1 MSLIITSSSA
11 DTYDDNSK
19 GEGLNKPFNYQN
31 NFRSP
36 LVIEPN
42 SEIAVASV
50 KCNRT
55 GLSLSE
61 DRTYAVYWGTPPGS
75 GWGTDSERSGIP
87 RVTDID
93 TIDGSVDSEA
103 QDPDDTGETISAEF
117 AMGCSP
123 NRPLFI
129 TLPAGSYSK
138 EDFENMLQA
147 RTERVIKETYEHVK
161 SVRVEIQVTAND
173 GAVGDDA
180 EAGVWKG
187 WVWTIKQDDGNSSGT
202 NNPEMD
208 WTPYIDTET
217 LKVDSDDFAQFS
229 GSNTQDYDTEFH
241 TNRFTTTTSVNFSK
255 IKKEDAGLGELQGPR
270 CEAIGTGNPLGLSGG
285 YATFDISNCSGGFCV
300 GLVRNNVT
308 NYKNQSGRQY
318 RKFDVPTGFD
328 DDAGNINTRKDGGGT
343 PTHYDYGVQWVEG
356 KDLEIFHTDS
366 QESWGPAG
374 ARGLLTNPS
383 TLVPLNTVTN
393 ASLAVGY
400 YDEIEFLVSGEQVT
414 INIRPSGMPDLPLA
428 RWNSANGTKPKPVAM
443 SNNLLFPKIY
453 IEEENDEIAL
463 TNWWHSDVSGS
474 TVRGEVHNYFTVRY
488 LGQSLY
494 TPVGVNDQMK
504 YDSRG
509 EQKAR
514 LLAYDIDTQRIF
526 QIKAGDTVSHTGV
539 GLNASN
545 GVDYYFSLHTAPSDH
560 FGLEWGTSAQ
570 ERLVGTNRVLGL
582 QAGNY
587 RSQPDTG
594 NFPVSV
600 DGNTTMF
607 WSQMAPAPDAM
618 GSLFVRVSSTAHNSY
633 NGCKESMSKILWTI
647 PRFDARGED
656 SGALFFEPHERLYI
670 DLENNAGNQMI
681 NNMQIQI
688 VDINEREA
696 TDLVGNT
703 IVVLHIRK
711 KGKVE
716 SEIVVRDYLR
726 N

>member
-50 KCNRT
+50 KCNRD
-55 GLSLSE
+55 GLSLSD

-75 GWGTDSERSGIP
+75 GWNTDAQRSDIP
-87 RVTDID
+87 RVTDIP
-93 TIDGSVDSEA
+93 TIDGGIDSVA
-103 QDPDDTGETISAEF
+103 NDPDNPQTQITAQQAF
-117 AMGCSP
+117 GCSP

-129 TLPAGSYSK
+129 TLPAGTYSK

-147 RTERVIKETYEHVK
+147 RTERVIKETYEHVG
-161 SVRVEIQVTAND
+161 SVRVEIQVTSND

-187 WVWTIKQDDGNSSGT
+187 WVWTFKQDDGNSSGT
-202 NNPEMD
+202 QDPQMD
-208 WTPYIDTET
+208 WTPYIDSDT
-217 LKVDSDDFAQFS
+217 LKVDSTDFAQFS
-229 GSNTQDYDTEFH
+229 ASNTQDYDTPFY
-241 TNRFTTTTSVNFSK
+241 TNHFTTTTSAGVYSRV
-255 IKKEDAGLGELQGPR
+255 KKEDSGDAFQGTR
-270 CEAIGTGNPLGLSGG
+270 CEAIGTGKPLGLSGG
-285 YATFDISNCSGGFCV
+285 YATFDITNCSGGFCV

-308 NYKNQSGRQY
+308 NYKNQSGKQY
-318 RKFDVPTGFD
+318 LKFDVPTGFD
-328 DDAGNINTRKDGGGT
+328 DDGGDINTRTDGGGT
-343 PTHYDYGVQWVEG
+343 PVHYDYGVQWVEG
-356 KDLEIFHTDS
+356 YDLEVFHTNS
-366 QESWGPAG
+366 QESFGPPG
-374 ARGLLTNPS
+374 ARGLLTKPS
-383 TLVPLNTVTN
+383 TLTPLTTISN
-393 ASLAVGY
+393 ASMLAGAY
-400 YDEIEFLVSGEQVT
+400 AEIEFLVQGERVSVIARQA
-414 INIRPSGMPDLPLA
+414 GKPDENLA
-428 RWNSANGTKPKPVAM
+428 LWDSVNGTKPKPVAM

-453 IEEENDEIAL
+453 IEDENDEIEL
-463 TNWWHSDVSGS
+463 KNWWHSDVSGS
-474 TVRGEVHNYFTVRY
+474 TVRGEVHNYYTIRY

-494 TPVGVNDQMK
+494 TPIGVNDQMK

-526 QIKAGDTVSHTGV
+526 QTKAGDTVTHPAV
-539 GLNASN
+539 GLNASG
-545 GVDYYFSLHTAPSDH
+545 GVDYYFSLHTSPSDH
-560 FGLEWGTSAQ
+560 FGLPWETSAQ
-570 ERLVGTNRVLGL
+570 DRLVGTARILGL

-587 RSQPDTG
+587 RSQPNTG
-594 NFPVSV
+594 NFPVSW
-600 DGNTTMF
+600 DGNTTVF
-607 WSQMAPAPDAM
+607 WSQMAPAPDSL
-618 GSLFVRVSSTAHNSY
+618 GSLFVRVSSTAHNSF
-633 NGCKESMSKILWTI
+633 NGCKESMSKILWTL

-656 SGALFFEPHERLYI
+656 NGALFFEPHERLYI

-688 VDINEREA
+688 VDINERES

-703 IVVLHIRK
+703 IVILHIRK

-716 SEIVVRDYLR
+716 NEVVVRDYLR